1 MIQKLIEDL
10 VENPTEHHKENYFKF
25 INKMEI
31 SLLEEAE
38 IFPFKSQ
45 EYFDKRR
52 QAFAYRRECAM
63 MLLNKWVFIYRTTEN
78 CPVSYT
84 DTLIIPFKVIEV
96 SY

>member
-1 MIQKLIEDL
+1 MIEELIETL
-10 VENPTEHHKENYFKF
+10 VRNPSEENKQNYLSFV
-25 INKMEI
+25 NQMEY
-31 SLLEEAE
+31 SLLEDAEA
-38 IFPFKSQ
+38 FPFKSQ